1 MKYSRENLKA
11 EWGKSTRDLLLGKKI
26 ANVRYMTDDE
36 MENFAWMEINI
47 TPQDIVKMSKD
58 KVDEC
63 NDIFKKPLN
72 ITEAS
77 NLLNAVLPQLEQKI
91 SDMMEEEIYDDL
103 MDKNGGHDW
112 IDEKVTK
119 YLQDGDNK

>member
-1 MKYSRENLKA
+1 MIE
-11 EWGKSTRDLLLGKKI
+11 
-26 ANVRYMTDDE
+26 
-36 MENFAWMEINI
+36 I
-47 TPQDIVKMSKD
+47 TPQDIVKMSKN

-72 ITEAS
+72 ITEA
-77 NLLNAVLPQLEQKI
+77 NELLNAALPQLEQKI
-91 SDMMEEEIYDDL
+91 SDMLQEQIYDDL

-119 YLQDGDNK
+119 YLEDENN

>member
-1 MKYSRENLKA
+1 
-11 EWGKSTRDLLLGKKI
+11 
-26 ANVRYMTDDE
+26 
-36 MENFAWMEINI
+36 MEINI
-47 TPQDIVKMSKD
+47 TPQDIVGMSKD

-91 SDMMEEEIYDDL
+91 SDMMQEQIYDDL

>member
-1 MKYSRENLKA
+1 
-11 EWGKSTRDLLLGKKI
+11 
-26 ANVRYMTDDE
+26 
-36 MENFAWMEINI
+36 MEINI
-47 TPQDIVKMSKD
+47 TPQEIVEMSKN

-63 NDIFKKPLN
+63 YDIFKKPLN
-72 ITEAS
+72 LTEAS
-77 NLLNAVLPQLEQKI
+77 KVLNAVLPQLEQKI
-91 SDMMEEEIYDDL
+91 SDMMEEEIYDEL

>member
-1 MKYSRENLKA
+1 
-11 EWGKSTRDLLLGKKI
+11 
-26 ANVRYMTDDE
+26 
-36 MENFAWMEINI
+36 MEINI
-47 TPQDIVKMSKD
+47 TPQDIVEMSKD

-72 ITEAS
+72 MTEAS
-77 NLLNAVLPQLEQKI
+77 NLLNAVLPQLEHKI
-91 SDMMEEEIYDDL
+91 SDMLQEQIYDDL

-112 IDEKVTK
+112 IDEKLTK

>member
-1 MKYSRENLKA
+1 
-11 EWGKSTRDLLLGKKI
+11 
-26 ANVRYMTDDE
+26 MT
-36 MENFAWMEINI
+36 INI
-47 TPQDIVKMSKD
+47 TPQEIVEMSKD

-63 NDIFKKPLN
+63 NDIFKKSLN
-72 ITEAS
+72 LTEAS
-77 NLLNAVLPQLEQKI
+77 KVLNAILPQLEQKI
-91 SDMMEEEIYDDL
+91 SDMMQEEIYDEL

>member
-1 MKYSRENLKA
+1 
-11 EWGKSTRDLLLGKKI
+11 
-26 ANVRYMTDDE
+26 
-36 MENFAWMEINI
+36 MEINI

-72 ITEAS
+72 LTDAS
-77 NLLNAVLPQLEQKI
+77 KVLNAVLPQLEQKI
-91 SDMMEEEIYDDL
+91 SDMLQEQIYDDL
-103 MDKNGGHDW
+103 MYKNDGHDW
-112 IDEKVTK
+112 IDEKLTK

>member
-1 MKYSRENLKA
+1 
-11 EWGKSTRDLLLGKKI
+11 
-26 ANVRYMTDDE
+26 MT
-36 MENFAWMEINI
+36 INI
-47 TPQDIVKMSKD
+47 TPQDIVEMSKD

-72 ITEAS
+72 MTEAS

-91 SDMMEEEIYDDL
+91 SDMLQEQIYDDL
-103 MDKNGGHDW
+103 MYKNDGHDW
-112 IDEKVTK
+112 IDEKLTK

>member
-1 MKYSRENLKA
+1 MK
-11 EWGKSTRDLLLGKKI
+11 
-26 ANVRYMTDDE
+26 
-36 MENFAWMEINI
+36 INI
-47 TPQDIVKMSKD
+47 TPQDIVEMSNLIMRTAN

-72 ITEAS
+72 LTEAS
-77 NLLNAVLPQLEQKI
+77 KLLNAVLPQLKQKI
-91 SDMMEEEIYDDL
+91 SDMMEEEIYDEL

-119 YLQDGDNK
+119 YLQDGDN

>member
-1 MKYSRENLKA
+1 
-11 EWGKSTRDLLLGKKI
+11 
-26 ANVRYMTDDE
+26 
-36 MENFAWMEINI
+36 MEINI
-47 TPQDIVKMSKD
+47 TPQDIVGMSKD

-91 SDMMEEEIYDDL
+91 SDMMQEQIYDDL

-119 YLQDGDNK
+119 YLQDGDN

>member
-1 MKYSRENLKA
+1 
-11 EWGKSTRDLLLGKKI
+11 
-26 ANVRYMTDDE
+26 
-36 MENFAWMEINI
+36 MEINI
-47 TPQDIVKMSKD
+47 TPQDIVEMSKD

-72 ITEAS
+72 MTEAS
-77 NLLNAVLPQLEQKI
+77 NLLNAVIPQLEQKI
-91 SDMMEEEIYDDL
+91 SDMLQEQIYDDL

-112 IDEKVTK
+112 IDEKLTK

>member
-1 MKYSRENLKA
+1 
-11 EWGKSTRDLLLGKKI
+11 
-26 ANVRYMTDDE
+26 
-36 MENFAWMEINI
+36 MEINI

-72 ITEAS
+72 MTEAS
-77 NLLNAVLPQLEQKI
+77 NLLNAVIPQLEQKI
-91 SDMMEEEIYDDL
+91 SDMLQEQIYDDL

-112 IDEKVTK
+112 IDEKLTK

>member
-1 MKYSRENLKA
+1 
-11 EWGKSTRDLLLGKKI
+11 
-26 ANVRYMTDDE
+26 
-36 MENFAWMEINI
+36 MEINI
-47 TPQDIVKMSKD
+47 TPQDIVEMSKN

-72 ITEAS
+72 ITEAT
-77 NLLNAVLPQLEQKI
+77 NLLHGILSQLEQKM
-91 SDMMEEEIYDDL
+91 SDMLQEQIYDDL

-119 YLQDGDNK
+119 YLQDGDN

>member
-1 MKYSRENLKA
+1 
-11 EWGKSTRDLLLGKKI
+11 
-26 ANVRYMTDDE
+26 
-36 MENFAWMEINI
+36 MEINI
-47 TPQDIVKMSKD
+47 TPQDIVEMSKD

-72 ITEAS
+72 LTDAS
-77 NLLNAVLPQLEQKI
+77 KLLNAVLPQLEQKI
-91 SDMMEEEIYDDL
+91 SDIMQEQIYDEL

>member
-1 MKYSRENLKA
+1 
-11 EWGKSTRDLLLGKKI
+11 
-26 ANVRYMTDDE
+26 
-36 MENFAWMEINI
+36 MEINI
-47 TPQDIVKMSKD
+47 TPQDIVEMSKD

-72 ITEAS
+72 MTEAS

-91 SDMMEEEIYDDL
+91 SDMMQEQIYDDL
-103 MDKNGGHDW
+103 MYKNDGHDW
-112 IDEKVTK
+112 IDEKLTK

>member
-1 MKYSRENLKA
+1 
-11 EWGKSTRDLLLGKKI
+11 
-26 ANVRYMTDDE
+26 
-36 MENFAWMEINI
+36 MEINI

-72 ITEAS
+72 LTDAS
-77 NLLNAVLPQLEQKI
+77 KLLNAVLPQLEQKI
-91 SDMMEEEIYDDL
+91 SDMMQEQIYDEL

-119 YLQDGDNK
+119 YLQDGDN

>member
-1 MKYSRENLKA
+1 M
-11 EWGKSTRDLLLGKKI
+11 I
-26 ANVRYMTDDE
+26 
-36 MENFAWMEINI
+36 INI
-47 TPQDIVKMSKD
+47 TPQEIVKMSKD

-72 ITEAS
+72 ITEAT
-77 NLLNAVLPQLEQKI
+77 NLLHGILSQLEQKM
-91 SDMMEEEIYDDL
+91 SDMLQEQIYDDL

-119 YLQDGDNK
+119 YLQDGDN

>member
-1 MKYSRENLKA
+1 
-11 EWGKSTRDLLLGKKI
+11 
-26 ANVRYMTDDE
+26 
-36 MENFAWMEINI
+36 MEINI

-72 ITEAS
+72 MTEAS

-91 SDMMEEEIYDDL
+91 SDMLQEQIYDDL

-112 IDEKVTK
+112 IDEKLTK

>member
-1 MKYSRENLKA
+1 MK
-11 EWGKSTRDLLLGKKI
+11 
-26 ANVRYMTDDE
+26 
-36 MENFAWMEINI
+36 INI

-58 KVDEC
+58 KVNEC

-72 ITEAS
+72 LTEAS
-77 NLLNAVLPQLEQKI
+77 KVLNAVLPQLEQKM
-91 SDMMEEEIYDDL
+91 SDMLQEQIYDDL

-119 YLQDGDNK
+119 YLQDG

>member
-1 MKYSRENLKA
+1 
-11 EWGKSTRDLLLGKKI
+11 
-26 ANVRYMTDDE
+26 
-36 MENFAWMEINI
+36 MEINI
-47 TPQDIVKMSKD
+47 TRQDIVGMSKD

-72 ITEAS
+72 LTDAS
-77 NLLNAVLPQLEQKI
+77 KLLNAVLPQLEQKI
-91 SDMMEEEIYDDL
+91 SDMMQEQIYDEL

-119 YLQDGDNK
+119 YLQDGDN